1 MTQQHSRDSLAL
13 AALYLYNV
21 LEFREHRDWH
31 FLPYISAHHLPHPI
45 QEPIFLLNLFCT
57 HNCHPHVIQA
67 FVCYTFNLQIPRNEI
82 YYASTTIQ
90 CVVAKRFFCEFATLH
105 TLFVGCI
112 CPFGLV
118 LLTTVFILSHVTTF
132 SAAESFRHR
141 IAVNFADMFT

>member
-13 AALYLYNV
+13 AALYLHNV
-21 LEFREHRDWH
+21 LEIREHRDWR
-31 FLPYISAHHLPHPI
+31 FLPAHHLSHPI

-57 HNCHPHVIQA
+57 QNCHPHVIQA
-67 FVCYTFNLQIPRNEI
+67 FVCYTFNLQIPRNQI
-82 YYASTTIQ
+82 DNDTTEN
-90 CVVAKRFFCEFATLH
+90 CVVAKRFFCEFATLP

-118 LLTTVFILSHVTTF
+118 LLTTVFKLSHVTTF